1 MAYRTE
7 KLEQQAMTEI
17 TERKLVYISELICF
31 LPCDKTTFYAH
42 KLNESNDIKEAL
54 EANRIDLKLKIRQ
67 KLLESDNP
75 IALIA
80 SYKLFSNPDELQRL
94 NSNSRQMHEHT
105 QTKPFEFTLNLNPD
119 NRISERLTASETKQI
134 TGEADYVDAEF
145 DSDNFDN

>member
-1 MAYRTE
+1 MYDTKILKERA
-7 KLEQQAMTEI
+7 LTEI
-17 TERKLVYISELICF
+17 TKRKLVYVSELICF

-80 SYKLFSNPDELQRL
+80 SYKLFAEPSELERL
-94 NSNSRQMHEHT
+94 NSNNRLSVDHKQI
-105 QTKPFEFTLNLNPD
+105 QPFSFTLNLNPD
-119 NRISERLTASETKQI
+119 NRISERLTGGETKQI
-134 TGEADYVDAEF
+134 TGEADFIDGETE
-145 DSDNFDN
+145 DD

>member
-17 TERKLVYISELICF
+17 TERKLVYISELICY

-80 SYKLFSNPDELQRL
+80 SYKLFAEPSELERL
-94 NSNSRQMHEHT
+94 NSNSRQTHEHT
-105 QTKPFEFTLNLNPD
+105 QKQPFSFTLNLNPD
-119 NRISERLTASETKQI
+119 NRISERLTGGETKQI
-134 TGEADYVDAEF
+134 TGEADFIDGETE
-145 DSDNFDN
+145 DD

>member
-1 MAYRTE
+1 MYDTKILKERA
-7 KLEQQAMTEI
+7 LTEI
-17 TERKLVYISELICF
+17 TKRKLVYISELICF

-80 SYKLFSNPDELQRL
+80 SYKLFADRDELERL
-94 NSNSRQMHEHT
+94 NSNNRISVDHKQRQ
-105 QTKPFEFTLNLNPD
+105 PFSFTLNLNPD
-119 NRISERLTASETKQI
+119 NRISERLTGGETKQI
-134 TGEADYVDAEF
+134 TGEADFIDGETE
-145 DSDNFDN
+145 DD